1 MIPLAPI
8 VGVGVRAVATV
19 VVSVTLVRPAAL
31 DADDLVPGALVT
43 VWEDDAG
50 RHVLVEPLGE
60 DDTGTPTLAEVRA
73 WPSR

>member
-19 VVSVTLVRPAAL
+19 VLSVTLVRPVAL

-50 RHVLVEPLGE
+50 RRVLVEPLQA
-60 DDTGTPTLAEVRA
+60 DDEASPSLAEAR
-73 WPSR
+73 